1 MSRPRIATASL
12 AGPSICSP
20 YQASHRITKPCRPR
34 RTNLPRQT
42 ALASP
47 RRACQT
53 PPVLAYVNRA
63 APSYDHPWPR
73 VASRAI
79 PHAAGID
86 MPIPASL
93 RVASPARQCITPL
106 TPPCQSKGCLATPS
120 PHPAPYRPDP
130 TRPLRRRAVA
140 LPPPRLP
147 SQTRRTISMTCLT
160 PVDPVTPRL
169 TGLATPREA
178 VAYPNPPYLTGQAN
192 PR

>member
-86 MPIPASL
+86 MPTPRPA
-93 RVASPARQCITPL
+93 RRQASPARQCITPL

-120 PHPAPYRPDP
+120 PHRRPYRPDP
-130 TRPLRRRAVA
+130 TRPLRHRAVA
-140 LPPPRLP
+140 LPPPNRP
-147 SQTRRTISMTCLT
+147 RQARRTIRYRALPRWT
-160 PVDPVTPRL
+160 PLRL
-169 TGLATPREA
+169 TSPA
-178 VAYPNPPYLTGQAN
+178 
-192 PR
+192 